1 MSFLTASKST
11 TISVETKGA
20 RTRRR
25 LMDAALTLLARD
37 GYHDLKTTDVSR
49 TAGVATGVFYSYFKD
64 KNELVL
70 ELLGE
75 IFERNAAEIFAGKHS
90 EDAFDAVL
98 EANRRYVTLVAEGG
112 GLSRAVVQ
120 IIDALPE
127 ARLRWQALNLR
138 IARRISRGMATRT
151 GKVAKDVDLVFA
163 ALALQSMLDNV
174 LLQAFA
180 YRDPA
185 YAEFARDPE
194 RLAHQ
199 LSVLW
204 FRAAYGCDPRGK
216 K

>member
-1 MSFLTASKST
+1 MKAVVVEKREKALP
-11 TISVETKGA
+11 ETKGE

-25 LMDAALTLLARD
+25 LMDSALTLLARD

-75 IFERNAAEIFAGKHS
+75 MFERNAAQIFEGKRS
-90 EDAFDAVL
+90 DDAFEAVL
-98 EANRRYVTLVAEGG
+98 EANRRYVTLVAAGG
-112 GLSRAVVQ
+112 GLNRAVVQ

-138 IARRISRGMATRT
+138 IARRIGSGMAARSASG
-151 GKVAKDVDLVFA
+151 GKGVDLVFA

-199 LSVLW
+199 LSILW
-204 FRAAYGCDPRGK
+204 FRAAYGRDPGGVK
-216 K
+216 